1 MTPSVTLYEDADGN
15 EVARITPPTG
25 PDKCINFNPWGAI
38 RVTEEGA
45 QEGHRQLLE
54 NPARIPT
61 LLPEHLIPAT
71 AALQPTG
78 VQPDLTERPVGG
90 IYIPDADDLP

>member
-25 PDKCINFNPWGAI
+25 PDNCINFNPWGAI

-45 QEGHRQLLE
+45 EEVHRQLLLD
-54 NPARIPT
+54 PARIPT
-61 LLPEHLIPAT
+61 LLPEHLLPPT
-71 AALQPTG
+71 APQPTAG
-78 VQPDLTERPVGG
+78 VQPDLSERPVGG
-90 IYIPDADDLP
+90 IYIPDAP